1 MLRGIVSTRG
11 SPSSMPF
18 GSGLSLRGYIPL
30 QRRRHSWKLADI
42 CDFIDSVCATV
53 ENRADTALRNVGT
66 IHPSPTYKVGKIA
79 KARILGVFYIDQAT
93 ILAARA
99 TKAVSEEV
107 TALVRVVRLAAELF
121 EVCILNHQYSCL
133 DSCLCIYTLARF
145 QTIADRQG
153 YEHCR
158 HCISHRHSLPS
169 YCTPSWCGCRLSR

>member
-30 QRRRHSWKLADI
+30 QRRHHSWKVADI
-42 CDFIDSVCATV
+42 CKFIDSVCATV
-53 ENRADTALRNVGT
+53 ENRADKALRNMKT
-66 IHPSPTYKVGKIA
+66 IHPSPSCKVGKIA
-79 KARILGVFYIDQAT
+79 KARILGVFDQAT

-121 EVCILNHQYSCL
+121 EVCILNN
-133 DSCLCIYTLARF
+133 
-145 QTIADRQG
+145 
-153 YEHCR
+153 
-158 HCISHRHSLPS
+158 
-169 YCTPSWCGCRLSR
+169 